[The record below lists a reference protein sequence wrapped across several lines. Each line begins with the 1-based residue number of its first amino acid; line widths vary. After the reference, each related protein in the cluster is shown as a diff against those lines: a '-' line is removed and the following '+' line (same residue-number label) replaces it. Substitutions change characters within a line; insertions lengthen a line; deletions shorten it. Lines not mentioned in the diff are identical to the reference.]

1 MDTLPF
7 GLRRPH
13 DEIESRRPGQVAPFR
28 GLYDR
33 DSQIHPAKTFQRS
46 RQRFRWKRITDAH
59 PSNLQAI
66 PLDDGVRS
74 GSQKR
79 HSGAF
84 GKTIQFNVS
93 QGPIFGPGNEDL
105 NANEFVRIR
114 DQIRFVFFGFEARR
128 RQDRQGKERIA
139 GVGQDNGLPGRFFA
153 ARIHETH
160 QPIEAAQLDTGTPAG
175 LDLSMP
181 LSHLNDRRQERGA
194 AGRGLRRG
202 KKTQQKQEFHA
213 SIVATRG
220 ILVLPLFNPSGTL
233 KGMRILPFLLVLGMA
248 IGCTGPTGQP
258 GEEVLAKI
266 NGEPISTADFLVSFR
281 QLKAQQDEISQKNPK
296 LLAQLKTRALNE
308 VLIIALLRQEAAKKQ
323 LRIAKEEVEGRL
335 SNWKDG
341 YPPGG
346 FEEMLRKQN
355 TTEDFLKKRIA
366 DQLLVEKLTETLFGM
381 ETMVNDEEMQ
391 TYYKQHQEEFFRPV
405 RIHALQI
412 VVPTLEEAEKI
423 RQEIVSGQIT
433 FESAARKYSLSPDA
447 AKGGDLGFFS
457 KNEKISAF
465 NKAFALTVGDI
476 SGPIQSPYGIHL
488 LKVVE
493 KQPPKKLAFNEAKD
507 DIVKALKKLKEVTVY
522 KEWITKLLKD
532 GEIYR
537 NDVLFATLS

>member
-1 MDTLPF
+1 M
-7 GLRRPH
+7 
-13 DEIESRRPGQVAPFR
+13 
-28 GLYDR
+28 
-33 DSQIHPAKTFQRS
+33 
-46 RQRFRWKRITDAH
+46 
-59 PSNLQAI
+59 
-66 PLDDGVRS
+66 
-74 GSQKR
+74 
-79 HSGAF
+79 
-84 GKTIQFNVS
+84 
-93 QGPIFGPGNEDL
+93 
-105 NANEFVRIR
+105 
-114 DQIRFVFFGFEARR
+114 
-128 RQDRQGKERIA
+128 
-139 GVGQDNGLPGRFFA
+139 
-153 ARIHETH
+153 
-160 QPIEAAQLDTGTPAG
+160 
-175 LDLSMP
+175 
-181 LSHLNDRRQERGA
+181 
-194 AGRGLRRG
+194 
-202 KKTQQKQEFHA
+202 
-213 SIVATRG
+213 
-220 ILVLPLFNPSGTL
+220 
-233 KGMRILPFLLVLGMA
+233 
-248 IGCTGPTGQP
+248 GCTRQAGQP

-266 NGEPISTADFLVSFR
+266 NGEPISTADFLVNFR

-296 LLAQLKTRALNE
+296 LMAQLKTRALNE

-355 TTEDFLKKRIA
+355 TTEDFLRKRIA

-493 KQPPKKLAFNEAKD
+493 KQQPKKLAFNEAKD
-507 DIVKALKKLKEVTVY
+507 DIVKALKKAKEVTVY